1 MNKKELALILV
12 FFFFGM
18 ALGVAFG
25 GVIMASDDFSYQDS
39 AIMTCDYA
47 NKITDVLNDQSETLK
62 LYTNNDYTYLN
73 QLNCSRL
80 RS

>member
-1 MNKKELALILV
+1 MNKKELALILA

-18 ALGVAFG
+18 ELGVAFG
-25 GVIMASDDFSYQDS
+25 GFIMATDHQYQDS

>member
-1 MNKKELALILV
+1 MNKRELAFILA

-18 ALGVAFG
+18 ILGLVVG
-25 GVIMASDDFSYQDS
+25 GSIMATDHQYQES

-47 NKITDVLNDQSETLK
+47 NKITNVLNDQSETLK
-62 LYTNNDYTYLN
+62 LYTTTDYTYLD
-73 QLNCSRL
+73 QLNCSKL